1 MTFKKHLPTIWF
13 LLGFIIFMFTR
24 KSALVPT
31 ISFTIL
37 IAPIFILRFIR
48 TQPAKRGIWLTLLGF
63 ILSMNIALWKLFEF
77 DNASLMTFFSL
88 IRSSLLAIVWF
99 LPYMIDRLIYP
110 KFKERGVL
118 STLTFPISVTAILL
132 IVSLEGPFDSGGGTI
147 SKFLLGPLVLQQT
160 LSLFGIWIFVFVYSW
175 LISIINYFWENQFQW
190 KKIIKPGI
198 VYLSVLLLMFLFGV
212 IKRTTFA
219 PSETDTVKI
228 AAIVLIPEDGKTV
241 RMERIFHEKTT
252 TPFEKTI
259 NRIESLT
266 KKAAENDA
274 KIVSF
279 QEHAMIIKE
288 SDEERLRENFKR
300 IARENKIYLSVTY
313 AYFAKKGKGE
323 NIHLFVDDTGII
335 KLDYT
340 KRYLLGFASWGE
352 NAVFWKG
359 KEIIQSTQT
368 PYGKI
373 GIAICRDFAFS
384 SFIKQAA
391 KSDVDIMLGPSY
403 DWPKSFGPAY
413 RTTAIE
419 NGFSFVRPTYNGV
432 SHATDYNGN
441 VIATMDSE
449 KTEDGI
455 MYVDVPTKGV
465 KTLFPI
471 VGNFLGWIC
480 VVGMLALIFIGKF
493 GKKRK
498 ITNT

>member
-1 MTFKKHLPTIWF
+1 MFDKFLKLIRFYTELKPEDIDFFKSHIPINSFKKNELIFREGKISKTIY
-13 LLGFIIFMFTR
+13 
-24 KSALVPT
+24 
-31 ISFTIL
+31 
-37 IAPIFILRFIR
+37 FILKGCVRLFYNVDGNEKTAFFYTEGKFVCAGESYTFNI
-48 TQPAKRGIWLTLLGF
+48 PAKE
-63 ILSMNIALWKLFEF
+63 NYQ
-77 DNASLMTFFSL
+77 
-88 IRSSLLAIVWF
+88 AI
-99 LPYMIDRLIYP
+99 
-110 KFKERGVL
+110 E
-118 STLTFPISVTAILL
+118 
-132 IVSLEGPFDSGGGTI
+132 
-147 SKFLLGPLVLQQT
+147 
-160 LSLFGIWIFVFVYSW
+160 
-175 LISIINYFWENQFQW
+175 
-190 KKIIKPGI
+190 
-198 VYLSVLLLMFLFGV
+198 
-212 IKRTTFA
+212 
-219 PSETDTVKI
+219 
-228 AAIVLIPEDGKTV
+228 
-241 RMERIFHEKTT
+241 
-252 TPFEKTI
+252 
-259 NRIESLT
+259 
-266 KKAAENDA
+266 
-274 KIVSF
+274 
-279 QEHAMIIKE
+279 
-288 SDEERLRENFKR
+288 
-300 IARENKIYLSVTY
+300 
-313 AYFAKKGKGE
+313 
-323 NIHLFVDDTGII
+323 DTGII